1 MGFVE
6 VVKNLGTIRENFKA
20 CKKALVQNRPDA
32 LILIDYPGFN
42 LRIAKWAKK
51 QGIRVFYYISPQV
64 WAWKESRVIQMKR
77 NIDRLMVILPFEK
90 EFFAKH
96 DMDVDFVGHPLIDE
110 IEKKGMSSDIKKE
123 NVIALLPGSRMQE
136 IRHILP
142 EMLKVQKQFPGY
154 HFLIGKAPGMT
165 EAFYK
170 TQFNLGET
178 KVSDEG
184 TYKLLSR
191 SKAALVG
198 SGTATLE
205 TALLKVPQVVCYK
218 ANSISVRIARSLIK
232 VPHIS
237 LVNLILDRPSVKEL
251 IQEELNSNS
260 IVSELKRL
268 LDEKGSRSKMLNDYD
283 ELWCKLGSGGASER
297 AAKLIVDDL
306 SEN

>member
-1 MGFVE
+1 
-6 VVKNLGTIRENFKA
+6 
-20 CKKALVQNRPDA
+20 
-32 LILIDYPGFN
+32 
-42 LRIAKWAKK
+42 
-51 QGIRVFYYISPQV
+51 
-64 WAWKESRVIQMKR
+64 MKR

-90 EFFAKH
+90 EFFAEH

-110 IEKKGMSSDIKKE
+110 IVKKGMSSDIKKE
-123 NVIALLPGSRMQE
+123 NVIALLPGSRRQE

-154 HFLIGKAPGMT
+154 HFLIGKAPGLT

-232 VPHIS
+232 VPYIS

-251 IQEELNSNS
+251 IQQ
-260 IVSELKRL
+260 ELKM
-268 LDEKGSRSKMLNDYD
+268 K
-283 ELWCKLGSGGASER
+283 
-297 AAKLIVDDL
+297 
-306 SEN
+306 